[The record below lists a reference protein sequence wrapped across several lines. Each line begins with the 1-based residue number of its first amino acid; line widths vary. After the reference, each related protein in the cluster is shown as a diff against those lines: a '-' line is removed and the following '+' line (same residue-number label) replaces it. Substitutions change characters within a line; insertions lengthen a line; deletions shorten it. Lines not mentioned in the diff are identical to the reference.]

1 MMTKVCEIS
10 PESVRKINTLAYN
23 QSAVKTSPPKKNATS
38 YDFPLTI
45 TLGPGYGELT
55 TLWPCN

>member
-1 MMTKVCEIS
+1 MMTEVCEIRS
-10 PESVRKINTLAYN
+10 EFARKINTLAYN
-23 QSAVKTSPPKKNATS
+23 QSVVKTSPPKKNATS

-55 TLWPCN
+55 TLWPYN

>member
-1 MMTKVCEIS
+1 MTEVCEIRA
-10 PESVRKINTLAYN
+10 EFDQKINTLAYI
-23 QSAVKTSPPKKNATS
+23 QSVVKTSAPKKNATS

-55 TLWPCN
+55 TL